1 MGESKDQQIKEQQS
15 DTFNQE
21 EGQNNIKEKIKTKS
35 ETSDQFEN
43 GKGDNVKDTDE
54 QQTKNSQK
62 ESEKGK
68 ETDEV
73 RDELEEVKKELE
85 ESREKYLRLY
95 SEFEN
100 FRRRTSREKLE
111 IISNASESVIKDL
124 LPLIDDFNRA
134 QDSIADVSIKEV
146 KPIREGVKL
155 IRNKMNKILDN
166 NNVKKVDI
174 RPGDNFDPE
183 VQEAITQVPAPKE
196 ELKGKIVDVIEA
208 GYKMNDKVIRFAKV
222 VLGS

>member
-1 MGESKDQQIKEQQS
+1 MGESKDQQVKEQNN

-21 EGQNNIKEKIKTKS
+21 EGQNNINEKVKTKS
-35 ETSDQFEN
+35 ETSDQVDN
-43 GKGDNVKDTDE
+43 GKGENVKDADE
-54 QQTKNSQK
+54 QQTKDPHI
-62 ESEKGK
+62 ESEKGN
-68 ETDEV
+68 ET
-73 RDELEEVKKELE
+73 DELEEVKKDLE

-100 FRRRTSREKLE
+100 FRRRTSREKLD

-124 LPLIDDFNRA
+124 LPVIDDFNRA

-155 IRNKMNKILDN
+155 IRNKLNKILDN
-166 NNVKKVDI
+166 NNVNKVNI
-174 RPGDNFDPE
+174 KPGDDFDPE

-222 VLGS
+222 VIGS

>member
-1 MGESKDQQIKEQQS
+1 MGESKDQQVKEQNN

-21 EGQNNIKEKIKTKS
+21 EGQKNIKEKVKTKS
-35 ETSDQFEN
+35 ETSDQVDN
-43 GKGDNVKDTDE
+43 GKGENVKDADE
-54 QQTKNSQK
+54 QQTKDSQI
-62 ESEKGK
+62 ESEKGS
-68 ETDEV
+68 ET
-73 RDELEEVKKELE
+73 DELEELKKDLE

-100 FRRRTSREKLE
+100 FRRRTSREKLD
-111 IISNASESVIKDL
+111 IISNASESVVKDL
-124 LPLIDDFNRA
+124 LPVIDDFNRA

-155 IRNKMNKILDN
+155 IRNKLNKILDN
-166 NNVKKVDI
+166 NNVKKVNI
-174 RPGDNFDPE
+174 KPGDNFDPE
-183 VQEAITQVPAPKE
+183 VQEAITQVQAPKE

-222 VLGS
+222 VIGS